1 MSSVPVNPII
11 PGFSP
16 DPSIVLVDGTF
27 YLVTST
33 FHLFPGLPIYVSKD
47 LVSWTH
53 IGNAINRPSQLS
65 LKNSSTKLFPPDSRG
80 DVMLSTGGLYA
91 PTIRHHLGTFYIVC
105 TNVIHTGPGSKDR
118 TENFIISTTDIHAS
132 NWSDPIPFDFRG
144 IDPSIFFDAADDDD
158 DAGRAYIQASASP
171 GPMTT
176 ITQFEINPA
185 TGEKLSPEKTLWTGT
200 GGIYPEGP
208 HLYKKD
214 GWYYLVISEGGTFEG
229 HMVTVA
235 RSRELWGPYE
245 SYERNPILPARG
257 ADEYVQGTGHCDIFQ
272 DLGGRWWCVCLGTR
286 RREGKYVLGRETFLT
301 TAEWKEGEWP
311 VLDQVRLDPKLVDGR
326 SLARREDKNTLKTEP
341 GVDYLY
347 IRDPELDHYSF
358 SDDDNGTIT
367 LTASTADISQ
377 WQDPTTFIG
386 KRQRKHDGIAKAT
399 LHNPQPTPT
408 PTTATTTTL
417 KAGLAY
423 YKDEHRHIKL
433 FHDFSTSEIVLELTN
448 NAKSIS
454 RTVRHGLEQMT
465 DAVITFRIEYTEL
478 EYRFSFSTGRDGN
491 ENGAGSWVVVGCVDA
506 LEMTGPD
513 FVGPVIGVFATAREE
528 GVRVRFEG
536 LGVE

>member
-53 IGNAINRPSQLS
+53 IGNAINRRTQLS
-65 LKNSSTKLFPPDSRG
+65 LKNSSTKFFPPDSRG

-91 PTIRHHLGTFYIVC
+91 PTVRHHAGTFYIVC
-105 TNVIHTGPGSKDR
+105 TNVIHTTHPDTKDR
-118 TENFIISTTDIHAS
+118 PENFILTTTDIHAN

-144 IDPSIFFDAADDDD
+144 IDPSIFFNDDGDGD
-158 DAGRAYIQASASP
+158 GRAYIQASASP

-185 TGEKLSPEKTLWTGT
+185 TGEKLSAEKILWTGT
-200 GGIYPEGP
+200 GDIYPEGP

-214 GWYYLVISEGGTFEG
+214 GWYYLMISEGGTFDG

-235 RSRELWGPYE
+235 RSRDLWGPYE
-245 SYERNPILPARG
+245 SYEHNPILTAR
-257 ADEYVQGTGHCDIFQ
+257 DTEEYIQATGHCDVFQ
-272 DLGGRWWCVCLGTR
+272 DLRGRWWGVCLGTR
-286 RREGKYVLGRETFLT
+286 KREGRYVLGRETFLT
-301 TAEWKEGEWP
+301 TAEWKEGDWP
-311 VLDQVRLDPKLVDGR
+311 VLDQVRLDPNPNDG
-326 SLARREDKNTLKTEP
+326 SLLARKEDLRTEP

-367 LTASTADISQ
+367 LTASAADISQ

-386 KRQRKHDGIAKAT
+386 KRQRKHDGIAKVT
-399 LHNPQPTPT
+399 LHNPQPTPAA
-408 PTTATTTTL
+408 TTTTTTL

-454 RTVRHGLEQMT
+454 RTVRHGLGQQEMT
-465 DAVITFRIEYTEL
+465 TNDAVTFRVEYTEV
-478 EYRFSFSTGRDGN
+478 EYRFSFSMGGDEDEDVAR
-491 ENGAGSWVVVGCVDA
+491 SWVVVGCVDA

-528 GVRVRFEG
+528 GVRAKFEG